1 MRFGCRSFGML
12 MRTISLL
19 VLILVASLVNL
30 SAAPLASLYD
40 YQVHALDGTPADLGQ
55 YKGKVTLVVN
65 VASHCG
71 FTPQYTGLEQL
82 WKDYQGKDFVLLA
95 FPSNDFGGQ
104 EPGTPQEIA
113 TFCSTKYN
121 VTFPMFE
128 KVKTQGDDQS
138 PVYEFLT
145 NGFPAPTWNFCKYL
159 VGKDGKVIKEYP
171 SPVTP
176 DNKGLRADIDAAL
189 AAK

>member
-1 MRFGCRSFGML
+1 MRLLSFTALLL
-12 MRTISLL
+12 MSAL
-19 VLILVASLVNL
+19 ANL

-40 YQVHALDGTPADLGQ
+40 YQVHALDGTPADLGK
-55 YKGKVTLVVN
+55 YKGQVTLVVN

-71 FTPQYTGLEQL
+71 FTKQYTGLEQL
-82 WKDYQGKDFVLLA
+82 SKDYAGKGFTLLA

-121 VTFPMFE
+121 VTFPLFE
-128 KVKTQGDDQS
+128 KVDVKGPNKV
-138 PVYEFLT
+138 PVYQFLT
-145 NGFPAPTWNFCKYL
+145 TGFPEPTWNFCKYL
-159 VGKDGKVIKEYP
+159 VGKDGQVIKEYP

-176 DNKGLRADIDAAL
+176 EDKGLRADINAAL
-189 AAK
+189 AK

>member
-1 MRFGCRSFGML
+1 MRSLVLF
-12 MRTISLL
+12 SLL
-19 VLILVASLVNL
+19 ALAPLMNAK
-30 SAAPLASLYD
+30 AAPLPTLYD
-40 YQVHALDGTPADLGQ
+40 YQVHALDGTPVDLGK
-55 YKGKVTLVVN
+55 YKGTVTLVVN

-71 FTPQYTGLEQL
+71 FTPQYAGLEQL
-82 WKDYQGKDFVLLA
+82 SKDYQGTGFTILG

-121 VTFPMFE
+121 VTFPLFE
-128 KVKTQGDDQS
+128 KVKTKGAGQS
-138 PVYEFLT
+138 PVYQFLT
-145 NGFPAPTWNFCKYL
+145 TGFPAPTWNFCKYL

-171 SPVTP
+171 SPITP
-176 DNKGLRADIDAAL
+176 EDKGLRADIDAAL

>member
-1 MRFGCRSFGML
+1 MRSLVFFSLFAL
-12 MRTISLL
+12 VSLL
-19 VLILVASLVNL
+19 H
-30 SAAPLASLYD
+30 APAEPLPTFYD
-40 YQVHALDGTPADLGQ
+40 YHVHALDGTPVDLAK
-55 YKGKVTLVVN
+55 YKGTVTLVVN

-71 FTPQYTGLEQL
+71 FTPQYAGLEQL
-82 WKDYQGKDFVLLA
+82 YQDYRVKGLTILG

-128 KVKTQGDDQS
+128 KVKTKGAGQS
-138 PVYEFLT
+138 AVYQFLT

-159 VGKDGKVIKEYP
+159 VGKEGRVIKEYP
-171 SPVTP
+171 SPITP
-176 DNKGLRADIDAAL
+176 EDKGLRADIEAAL
-189 AAK
+189 AAR

>member
-1 MRFGCRSFGML
+1 MRSVVLF
-12 MRTISLL
+12 SLL
-19 VLILVASLVNL
+19 ALMPLMNVHAT
-30 SAAPLASLYD
+30 PLATLYD
-40 YQVHALDGTPADLGQ
+40 YHVHALDGKPVELAK
-55 YKGKVTLVVN
+55 YKGTVTLVVN

-71 FTPQYTGLEQL
+71 FTHQYAGLEQL
-82 WKDYQGKDFVLLA
+82 FKDYQGKGFTILG

-113 TFCSTKYN
+113 TFCSTQYN

-128 KVKTQGDDQS
+128 KIKTKGDGQS
-138 PVYEFLT
+138 PVYQFLT
-145 NGFPAPTWNFCKYL
+145 TGFPAPTWNFCKYL
-159 VGKDGKVIKEYP
+159 VGKDGRVIKDYP

-176 DNKGLRADIDAAL
+176 EDKGLRADIEAAL

>member
-1 MRFGCRSFGML
+1 MRVLRL
-12 MRTISLL
+12 VVPLL
-19 VLILVASLVNL
+19 VAGFMNL
-30 SAAPLASLYD
+30 HAAPLATFYD
-40 YQVHALDGTPADLGQ
+40 YQVHALDGTPVDLGK
-55 YKGKVTLVVN
+55 YRGTVTLVVN

-71 FTPQYTGLEQL
+71 FTPQYAGLEQL
-82 WKDYQGKDFVLLA
+82 SKDYQSKGFTILG

-121 VTFPMFE
+121 VTFPLFE
-128 KVKTQGDDQS
+128 KVKTKGAGQS
-138 PVYEFLT
+138 PVYQFLT
-145 NGFPAPTWNFCKYL
+145 TGFPAPTWNFCKYL

-171 SPVTP
+171 SRVTP
-176 DNKGLRADIDAAL
+176 EDKGLRADIDAAL